1 MLTPEMIFKAA
12 KDQKLRI
19 GIGCGEDR
27 ERVEDSARLA
37 SGCGYG
43 MPVMFDNGADLVR
56 ALKAGEID
64 AAVRG
69 DLDAKDALKALKQEF
84 GLEKVMRLVLLQMR
98 GSGIF
103 FMAPVGVDEGWTV
116 PEKLE
121 LAKYGARLVA
131 RMGQQPKVGVLSGG
145 RSNDIGRHAMVD
157 RSILDAQEV
166 VRQGKQMGLDIED
179 CQILIEE
186 ALKTC
191 NIIIAPDGISGNLI
205 FRTMHLVDSGRS
217 MGAPVINLEKV
228 FIDTS
233 RAKAS
238 YVDSIALASA
248 LAGGKPIVSGRPHG
262 AGGSGGHPGGHPGK
276 H

>member
-1 MLTPEMIFKAA
+1 MIFKAA

-27 ERVEDSARLA
+27 DRVEDSARLA

-43 MPVMFDNGADLVR
+43 MPVLFEKGADLVR
-56 ALKAGEID
+56 ALKDGEID

-69 DLDAKDALKALKQEF
+69 DLDAKDVIKALKQEF
-84 GLEKVMRLVLLQMR
+84 GLEKVMRFVLLQMR

-121 LAKYGARLVA
+121 LAKYGSRLVA
-131 RMGQQPKVGVLSGG
+131 RMGQQPKIGVLSGG
-145 RSNDIGRHAMVD
+145 RSSDIGRHAMVD

-166 VRQGKQMGLDIED
+166 VRQGKAMGLDIED

-217 MGAPVINLEKV
+217 MGAPVINLDKV

-248 LAGGKPIVSGRPHG
+248 LAGGKPIVSARPRGVDGG
-262 AGGSGGHPGGHPGK
+262 AHPGGHPGK